1 MTMSD
6 NVTNVR
12 VAPAADGP
20 ELTEHVNVLMTEDMR
35 AFLLGCKIVDR
46 ARSEGAVARVLL
58 ADAIGQFRRL
68 DERQYELRVA
78 RGREELARRAAQR
91 A

>member
-1 MTMSD
+1 MTD
-6 NVTNVR
+6 TTTERR

-20 ELTEHVNVLMTEDMR
+20 ELTEHVNVLMTEEMR
-35 AFLLGCKIVDR
+35 AFLLGCKIIDES
-46 ARSEGAVARVLL
+46 RSEAAVARVLL

-68 DERQYELRVA
+68 DTRQYELRVE
-78 RGREELARRAAQR
+78 RGRAELARRAELR